1 MRRTGV
7 LIWIL
12 WMGLFGFTSCTD
24 RLEEM
29 EEQYTG
35 ENEVWVRLIVSR
47 PYSAKEVRSKAGN
60 DRETEIDE
68 IQLLVFEE
76 GGYKYRVP
84 GISITNSGTTTSFS
98 ARLLATDKTLDLYI
112 VANATA
118 AVLANE
124 PQVGDTENEVRTKL
138 QLGFPVGG
146 KFTTLPMS
154 GHYRLT
160 SGLDANYRQKIS
172 GVSMLRAVARVDV
185 LVGGITNFELTSIQ
199 AYRVN
204 SRIQLIANQD
214 LPVVTAPSIPV
225 NSRMEV
231 NTPVS
236 AINGNQAVSELY
248 LSESV
253 SPAESE
259 RVNGATCVVVGG
271 KYAGSEEVTYYRIDF
286 DPDDTQGSFGQI
298 LRNHRYVFTIRS
310 VAGPGWPSADE
321 AASNRSAQINLDIQ
335 SWDESTTDM
344 YFDTDHHFGVSTREV
359 VLESKQNAAL
369 TLQVDTD
376 LSDYTFQWSDEQGN
390 VSGTA
395 AQSLAGSYFKVEK
408 TNNGRHI
415 VVTALQSNNSDSD
428 ERKAYFVI
436 NASRWRIL
444 MTIRQQIVDIS
455 GRTINM
461 VSFRSYLG
469 HLGENLLLPNIS
481 PESRGAGLQG
491 ILNNPANFGTGGTVT
506 CGGFN
511 LLLTNVSA
519 SSINDAALALADVIY
534 FNYVSNGDLRID
546 LSPVSRWLKASTKR
560 VLILSFDSQGVNT
573 PIMQEFLGSTPDLMQ
588 TSPKSGSYP
597 LAGKS
602 ASDFFTDMGPFT
614 VTPYTPVDAN
624 FKFQNYDV
632 THGEIGP
639 GSAEGITPLLNGP
652 GGGIV
657 LGVDMSRRI
666 IYIGDIDIFSAN
678 NSNSG
683 INNSKGTINSNA
695 SKLIAN
701 LFAWVVGVVQ

>member
-1 MRRTGV
+1 M
-7 LIWIL
+7 
-12 WMGLFGFTSCTD
+12 
-24 RLEEM
+24 
-29 EEQYTG
+29 
-35 ENEVWVRLIVSR
+35 
-47 PYSAKEVRSKAGN
+47 
-60 DRETEIDE
+60 
-68 IQLLVFEE
+68 
-76 GGYKYRVP
+76 
-84 GISITNSGTTTSFS
+84 
-98 ARLLATDKTLDLYI
+98 LATDKTLDLYI

-138 QLGFPVGG
+138 QLGFPLGG
-146 KFTTLPMS
+146 NFTTLPMS
-154 GHYRLT
+154 GHYRLV
-160 SGLDANYRQKIS
+160 SGLDANYRQEIS

-236 AINGNQAVSELY
+236 AVSGNQAVSGLY

-271 KYAGSEEVTYYRIDF
+271 KYAGSGEVTYYRIDF

-359 VLESKQNAAL
+359 VLGSKQNAAL
-369 TLQVDTD
+369 TVQVDTD

-395 AQSLAGSYFKVEK
+395 AQSLTGSYFKVEK

-546 LSPVSRWLKASTKR
+546 LSPVGRWLKASAKR

>member
-1 MRRTGV
+1 M
-7 LIWIL
+7 
-12 WMGLFGFTSCTD
+12 
-24 RLEEM
+24 
-29 EEQYTG
+29 
-35 ENEVWVRLIVSR
+35 
-47 PYSAKEVRSKAGN
+47 
-60 DRETEIDE
+60 
-68 IQLLVFEE
+68 
-76 GGYKYRVP
+76 
-84 GISITNSGTTTSFS
+84 
-98 ARLLATDKTLDLYI
+98 LATDKTLDLYI

-138 QLGFPVGG
+138 QLGFPLGG
-146 KFTTLPMS
+146 NFTTLPMS
-154 GHYRLT
+154 GHYRLV
-160 SGLDANYRQKIS
+160 SGLDANYRQEIS

-236 AINGNQAVSELY
+236 AVSGNQAVSGLY

-271 KYAGSEEVTYYRIDF
+271 KYAGSGEVTYYRIDF

-359 VLESKQNAAL
+359 VLGSKQNAAL
-369 TLQVDTD
+369 TVQVDTD

-395 AQSLAGSYFKVEK
+395 AQSLTGSYFKVEK

-546 LSPVSRWLKASTKR
+546 LSPVGRWLKASAKR

-639 GSAEGITPLLNGP
+639 GSAEGITPPLNGP

>member
-1 MRRTGV
+1 
-7 LIWIL
+7 
-12 WMGLFGFTSCTD
+12 MGLFGFTSCTD
-24 RLEEM
+24 RLEEV

>member
-1 MRRTGV
+1 MNLR
-7 LIWIL
+7 
-12 WMGLFGFTSCTD
+12 
-24 RLEEM
+24 
-29 EEQYTG
+29 
-35 ENEVWVRLIVSR
+35 
-47 PYSAKEVRSKAGN
+47 
-60 DRETEIDE
+60 
-68 IQLLVFEE
+68 
-76 GGYKYRVP
+76 
-84 GISITNSGTTTSFS
+84 
-98 ARLLATDKTLDLYI
+98 
-112 VANATA
+112 
-118 AVLANE
+118 
-124 PQVGDTENEVRTKL
+124 VGDTENEVRTKL
-138 QLGFPVGG
+138 QLGFPLGG
-146 KFTTLPMS
+146 NFTTLPMS
-154 GHYRLT
+154 GHYRLV
-160 SGLDANYRQKIS
+160 SGLDANYRQEIS

-236 AINGNQAVSELY
+236 AVSGNQAVSGLY

-271 KYAGSEEVTYYRIDF
+271 KYAGSGEVTYYRIDF

-359 VLESKQNAAL
+359 VLGSKQNAAL
-369 TLQVDTD
+369 TVQVDTD

-395 AQSLAGSYFKVEK
+395 AQSLTGSYFKVEK

-546 LSPVSRWLKASTKR
+546 LSPVGRWLKASAKR

>member
-1 MRRTGV
+1 
-7 LIWIL
+7 
-12 WMGLFGFTSCTD
+12 MGLFGFTSCTD
-24 RLEEM
+24 RLEEV

-47 PYSAKEVRSKAGN
+47 PYSGKEVRSKAGN

-68 IQLLVFEE
+68 ILLLVFEE
-76 GGYKYRVP
+76 GGDKYRVR

-138 QLGFPVGG
+138 QLGFPLGG
-146 KFTTLPMS
+146 NFTTLPMS
-154 GHYRLT
+154 GHYRLV
-160 SGLDANYRQKIS
+160 SGLDANYRQEIS

-236 AINGNQAVSELY
+236 AVSGNQAVSGLY

-271 KYAGSEEVTYYRIDF
+271 KYAGSGEVTYYRIDF

-310 VAGPGWPSADE
+310 VAGPGWPSTDE

-359 VLESKQNAAL
+359 VLGSKQNAAL
-369 TLQVDTD
+369 TVQVDTD

-395 AQSLAGSYFKVEK
+395 AQSLTGSYFKVEK

-546 LSPVSRWLKASTKR
+546 LSPVGRWLKASAKR

>member
-1 MRRTGV
+1 MNLRSVIPKTRYG
-7 LIWIL
+7 
-12 WMGLFGFTSCTD
+12 
-24 RLEEM
+24 
-29 EEQYTG
+29 Q
-35 ENEVWVRLIVSR
+35 N
-47 PYSAKEVRSKAGN
+47 YSWGSLGGN
-60 DRETEIDE
+60 
-68 IQLLVFEE
+68 
-76 GGYKYRVP
+76 
-84 GISITNSGTTTSFS
+84 
-98 ARLLATDKTLDLYI
+98 
-112 VANATA
+112 
-118 AVLANE
+118 
-124 PQVGDTENEVRTKL
+124 
-138 QLGFPVGG
+138 
-146 KFTTLPMS
+146 FTTLPMS
-154 GHYRLT
+154 GHYRLV
-160 SGLDANYRQKIS
+160 SGLDANYRQEIS

-236 AINGNQAVSELY
+236 AVSGNQAVSGLY

-271 KYAGSEEVTYYRIDF
+271 KYAGSGEVTYYRIDF

-359 VLESKQNAAL
+359 VLGSKQNAAL
-369 TLQVDTD
+369 TVQVDTD

-395 AQSLAGSYFKVEK
+395 AQSLTGSYFKVEK

-546 LSPVSRWLKASTKR
+546 LSPVGRWLKASAKR

-639 GSAEGITPLLNGP
+639 GSAEGITPPLNGP